1 MANVIIDNV
10 CRELPLRKFAS
21 KNEYLK
27 LFNKDT
33 LEIFIAVILEK
44 PAQIFE

>member
-1 MANVIIDNV
+1 MAYIIIDNV

-27 LFNKDT
+27 LFNKNT
-33 LEIFIAVILEK
+33 LEIFIPVILEK
-44 PAQIFE
+44 PAQILE